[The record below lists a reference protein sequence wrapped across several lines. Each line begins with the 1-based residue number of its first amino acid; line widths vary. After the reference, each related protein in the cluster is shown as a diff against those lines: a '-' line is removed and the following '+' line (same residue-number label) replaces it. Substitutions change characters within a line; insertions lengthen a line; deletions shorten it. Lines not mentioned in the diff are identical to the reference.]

1 MHLRQMCAGL
11 LARTGAESIGL
22 LDRGP
27 AELRGRD
34 GRNELAPADAAL
46 VADDVDARD
55 ARTLDDV
62 VAIGCRLDTRHLA
75 DITTQAAA
83 DAELV
88 VVVLVEELEHA
99 RLQCLHHAATTTTHV
114 GQAAHR
120 LGADA
125 VPRFVALGR
134 GEA

>member
-1 MHLRQMCAGL
+1 MCARL

-34 GRNELAPADAAL
+34 RRNQLAPAHAAL
-46 VADDVDARD
+46 VADDVDARN

-62 VAIGCRLDTRHLA
+62 VAIRRGLDARHLA
-75 DITTQAAA
+75 DVAAQPAA

-99 RLQCLHHAATTTTHV
+99 RLQCLHHATATAADV
-114 GQAAHR
+114 RQAADR

-125 VPRFVALGR
+125 VPRLVALGR
-134 GEA
+134 

>member
-1 MHLRQMCAGL
+1 MPLRQMCAGL

-34 GRNELAPADAAL
+34 GRNQLAPAHAAL
-46 VADDVDARD
+46 VADDVDARNPR
-55 ARTLDDV
+55 ALDDV
-62 VAIGCRLDTRHLA
+62 VAVRRRLYARHLA
-75 DITTQAAA
+75 HVAAQPAA

-99 RLQCLHHAATTTTHV
+99 RLQRLHHAATATAHV
-114 GQAAHR
+114 RQAAH
-120 LGADA
+120 
-125 VPRFVALGR
+125 
-134 GEA
+134 